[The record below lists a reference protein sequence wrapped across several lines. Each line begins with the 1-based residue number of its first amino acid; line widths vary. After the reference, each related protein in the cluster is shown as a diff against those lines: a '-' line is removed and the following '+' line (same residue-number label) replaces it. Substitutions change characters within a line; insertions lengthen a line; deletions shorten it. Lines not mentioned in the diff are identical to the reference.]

1 MKDIDWREVSI
12 VEIRAG
18 HLYIDC
24 IEIYLIYTVTVIK
37 HKKRLRSLRMGGNWN
52 FYVIIW

>member
-1 MKDIDWREVSI
+1 MKDIDWRAVSI

-24 IEIYLIYTVTVIK
+24 KEIYLIYIVTIK
-37 HKKRLRSLRMGGNWN
+37 NKKRLRSLRMEGNWN